1 MRRLK
6 ADIILLCILCL
17 VSIFLYYKS
26 LNFPKG
32 ADTFPQVLIIIVLIL
47 SVYQIAASF
56 IKKEAFQPQREKQE
70 KSLQISWNQK
80 YSSYIIFIFS
90 VAYAVLITRLGFFIS
105 TAIFISTAMWFLG
118 ARKLTAYV
126 FSTLGIS
133 LFIYFLFVMQLKVPL
148 PKGILF

>member
-6 ADIILLCILCL
+6 ADIIILCILCL

-26 LNFPKG
+26 LSFPKG
-32 ADTFPQVLIIIVLIL
+32 AETFPQVLVVIVLVL

-56 IKKEAFQPQREKQE
+56 IKKEAFQQQKEQKDKSQHTNWVRE
-70 KSLQISWNQK
+70 
-80 YSSYIIFIFS
+80 YSPYIIFMFTVI
-90 VAYAVLITRLGFFIS
+90 YAILITRLGFFVS
-105 TAIFISTAMWFLG
+105 TFIFICSAMWFLG
-118 ARKLTAYV
+118 ARRVTAYV